1 MFVSWLLF
9 CQIEV
14 ILLTVGL
21 VGAFTVTMYFTQKD
35 NSWAKRTAALGEA
48 FKVLSKEIA
57 VKNNDNNTKLLKDL
71 VDIIKENKKD

>member
-1 MFVSWLLF
+1 MSWMLF

-21 VGAFTVTMYFTQKD
+21 VCAFTVSMYFTQKD

-48 FKVLSKEIA
+48 FKAFSKEINE
-57 VKNNDNNTKLLKDL
+57 KHNDSNKQLLNDL
-71 VDIIKENKKD
+71 VDAIKQNKKE